1 MGVLDQT
8 INGLF
13 YEPLMDTP
21 KKTER
26 HQQIL

>member
-1 MGVLDQT
+1 MGVPDQT
-8 INGLF
+8 INGL
-13 YEPLMDTP
+13 YAEPLMDTK